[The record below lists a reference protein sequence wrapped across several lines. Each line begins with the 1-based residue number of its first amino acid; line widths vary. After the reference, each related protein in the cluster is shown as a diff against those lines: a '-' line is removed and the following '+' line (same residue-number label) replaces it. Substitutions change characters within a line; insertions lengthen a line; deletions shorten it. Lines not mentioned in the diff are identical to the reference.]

1 LRKKEVRPKA
11 LELGSWSAL
20 PICCGGGEHPNTD
33 FNGRYTTPLIRLF
46 PKHNANMDPFD
57 AALDLLRRLPP
68 SQTQQN
74 LERIVQLVPDLEE
87 ELLSSVDVGLG
98 VKTCAGT
105 GKLFLTNDYNRDGDS
120 CVASIIDI

>member
-1 LRKKEVRPKA
+1 LEVGLPLLRWGER
-11 LELGSWSAL
+11 
-20 PICCGGGEHPNTD
+20 EHPNTD
-33 FNGRYTTPLIRLF
+33 FNGRYTTPYTHYLPQLTG
-46 PKHNANMDPFD
+46 NMDPFD

-120 CVASIIDI
+120 CVAPIVYI